1 MLWNGLSL
9 FQRWEEVLS
18 GSVAVGS
25 AELFVTAAK
34 NERVLGNHSA
44 FCEKNSKNILLIG
57 IKKVNL
63 LISQSG
69 KVFCGVFS
77 QGLSD
82 GVCVVLSDK
91 QITVQDFVLELYK

>member
-34 NERVLGNHSA
+34 NESVLGNHSA

-57 IKKVNL
+57 IRKVNL

-69 KVFCGVFS
+69 RELSFVVSSHKDS
-77 QGLSD
+77 QMGS
-82 GVCVVLSDK
+82 VWCY
-91 QITVQDFVLELYK
+91 QINR